1 MARIDEINRRREM
14 RKQAPVPL
22 SPQPQGG
29 SPSQQAGSVL
39 DDPQPIT
46 YGNSGI
52 VPTVTSGGAYRQGAL
67 RTMAEDEFDRN
78 KETMNASDKEYW
90 SEQAKLDPLNTYANL
105 RNYFASGETP
115 AEKQKRERRE
125 RLGQVLSNLGN
136 LIGNAANLYY
146 TAQGASPIDLNTSA
160 KEENERVR
168 RIREKREALKAKQ
181 DALLAEARAGDIRNA
196 YNIRLARE
204 KAAAEAE
211 EKEKARRQDM
221 LKFGMK
227 LEADKKKGDADR
239 EIDRQRIAEQERH
252 NRAMENR
259 KSSDKSKGMSN
270 QSKSDEVAYITKYGD
285 VIFDNPDNK
294 RAATLSTLEV
304 MRNGAPDEE
313 REKINRIMVGART
326 GDVDSYNKAE
336 IYVSQ
341 HLNNDPVALRHLY
354 ELAGKYGRVN
364 ADERQIDARGRAI
377 NRGNTARTAPYM
389 RTYNNDTSK
398 VAPYARQ

>member
-39 DDPQPIT
+39 DNPQPIT
-46 YGNSGI
+46 YENSGI
-52 VPTVTSGGAYRQGAL
+52 IPTVTSGVTYRQGAL
-67 RTMAEDEFDRN
+67 RTMAEDEFNRN

-90 SEQAKLDPLNTYANL
+90 SVQAKLNPTNTYANL
-105 RNYFASGETP
+105 QNYFASGETP

-125 RLGQVLSNLGN
+125 QLGQVFSNLGN
-136 LIGNAANLYY
+136 LIGNAVNLYY
-146 TAQGASPIDLNTSA
+146 TAQGAVPVDLNTSA
-160 KEENERVR
+160 KEENERIR
-168 RIREKREALKAKQ
+168 RIREKREALKARQ
-181 DALLAEARAGDIRNA
+181 DALLAEVRAGDIRNA
-196 YNIRLARE
+196 YNLRVARE
-204 KAAAEAE
+204 KAEAEAA

-239 EIDRQRIAEQERH
+239 EVDRQRIAEQSRH
-252 NRAMENR
+252 NRALEAR
-259 KSSDKSKGMSN
+259 TGIDGGS
-270 QSKSDEVAYITKYGD
+270 QRKSDEVAYITKYGD

-313 REKINRIMVGART
+313 RKKIDGIIAGAYV

-354 ELAGKYGRVN
+354 EQAKKYGRVN
-364 ADERQIDARGRAI
+364 ADQRQADARDRAV
-377 NRGNTARTAPYM
+377 NRGNTARTAPYL
-389 RTYNNDTSK
+389 RTNNNDTSK

>member
-14 RKQAPVPL
+14 RRQAPAPL

-29 SPSQQAGSVL
+29 TPSRQAGSVL

-52 VPTVTSGGAYRQGAL
+52 APTVTSGGAYRQGAL
-67 RTMAEDEFDRN
+67 RTMTEDEFNRN
-78 KETMNASDKEYW
+78 KKTMDASDKEYW
-90 SEQAKLDPLNTYANL
+90 SEQAKLNPLNTYANL

-196 YNIRLARE
+196 YSLRVARE
-204 KAAAEAE
+204 KAAAEAK

-239 EIDRQRIAEQERH
+239 EIDRQRMAELSRH
-252 NRAMENR
+252 NRALEARKEN
-259 KSSDKSKGMSN
+259 GGGNGSN
-270 QSKSDEVAYITKYGD
+270 KLDEVAYITKFGD

-313 REKINRIMVGART
+313 REKIDRIMVGLSN

-341 HLNNDPVALRHLY
+341 HLNNDNVALRHLY
-354 ELAGKYGRVN
+354 EQARKYGRVN
-364 ADERQIDARGRAI
+364 ADNRQVAARNQAV
-377 NRGNTARTAPYM
+377 NRGNIARTAPYM
-389 RTYNNDTSK
+389 RTHNNDTSK
-398 VAPYARQ
+398 VAPYARQQ

>member
-1 MARIDEINRRREM
+1 M

-39 DDPQPIT
+39 DNPQPIT
-46 YGNSGI
+46 YENSGI
-52 VPTVTSGGAYRQGAL
+52 IPTVTSGVTYRQGAL
-67 RTMAEDEFDRN
+67 RTMAEDEFNRN

-90 SEQAKLDPLNTYANL
+90 SEQAKLNPLNTYANL
-105 RNYFASGETP
+105 RNYLASGETP
-115 AEKQKRERRE
+115 AEKQKREHRE
-125 RLGQVLSNLGN
+125 QLGQVLSNLGN

-146 TAQGASPIDLNTSA
+146 TAQGASPMDLNASA

-168 RIREKREALKAKQ
+168 RILEKREALKAKQ

-211 EKEKARRQDM
+211 EKEKARRQDL

-239 EIDRQRIAEQERH
+239 EVDRQRIAEQSRH
-252 NRAMENR
+252 NRALEAR
-259 KSSDKSKGMSN
+259 TGIDGGS
-270 QSKSDEVAYITKYGD
+270 QRKSDEVAYITKYGD

-313 REKINRIMVGART
+313 RKEIDEIIRGAYV

-354 ELAGKYGRVN
+354 EQARKYGRVN
-364 ADERQIDARGRAI
+364 ADQRQADARDRAV
-377 NRGNTARTAPYM
+377 NRGNTARTAPYL
-389 RTYNNDTSK
+389 RTNNNDTSK

>member
-1 MARIDEINRRREM
+1 MRR
-14 RKQAPVPL
+14 QAPAPL

-29 SPSQQAGSVL
+29 TPSRQAGSVL

-67 RTMAEDEFDRN
+67 RTMTEDEFNRN
-78 KETMNASDKEYW
+78 KETMDASDKEYW

-204 KAAAEAE
+204 NGGGRERKGKAAGHAEVRNEAGGGQ
-211 EKEKARRQDM
+211 KE
-221 LKFGMK
+221 
-227 LEADKKKGDADR
+227 
-239 EIDRQRIAEQERH
+239 
-252 NRAMENR
+252 
-259 KSSDKSKGMSN
+259 
-270 QSKSDEVAYITKYGD
+270 
-285 VIFDNPDNK
+285 
-294 RAATLSTLEV
+294 
-304 MRNGAPDEE
+304 
-313 REKINRIMVGART
+313 
-326 GDVDSYNKAE
+326 
-336 IYVSQ
+336 
-341 HLNNDPVALRHLY
+341 
-354 ELAGKYGRVN
+354 
-364 ADERQIDARGRAI
+364 RGR
-377 NRGNTARTAPYM
+377 GQG
-389 RTYNNDTSK
+389 D
-398 VAPYARQ
+398 